1 MVTLFCAVVGVAGS
15 AFPVDID
22 ANKSVGHLKKE
33 IAKDQKYDFAASKL
47 QLFLAKKGGA
57 WLTQLD
63 ALEGVSDT
71 SGYKH
76 LQFTDAELRDVGLD
90 SGDLGEVSRAERAAG
105 MGHVHVLV
113 KLPEHVADAA
123 SAVPHPR
130 TTALNEPKTYAEE
143 CLSLTEWDVGVV
155 HKIPLIWEFMSS
167 LGGCTN
173 SGKIFWRMEDKQ
185 VVSLMVD
192 GWFRESTRDRINV
205 HANKKSILMGSPG
218 IGKSTLLCVM
228 AFHLVFKHKKNVLV
242 YRRLTKFEQENC
254 LFYLGYEDG
263 KVVQFA
269 VQRCKAPNAISI
281 YEHLIRQQGISNVWL
296 LLDGFRYED
305 IPEGVRTFK
314 MLATSQQVDLKSQEL
329 DDAYCCLFSCW
340 RKQDLFKLGEQV
352 YQFKVEEMEE
362 RFYYSGGSVR
372 EFGRAT
378 AEEIRIAIYNAVTQ
392 VEDVGLL
399 LSTRANVHSG
409 RNHVDRLRHTF
420 VKDIT
425 HANGFLSREHWE
437 QVIDSEYAVL
447 ALSVRLRS
455 DALFRIYSW
464 AKSAGYGSLAGNVFE
479 IYLHR
484 LAADNTLK
492 LYMSEYD
499 PPERRKPNEPRH
511 FEVKQVGLRNGGAIC
526 CGTASDY
533 ENHLVD
539 WRDDEKLTYWFPAC
553 HDFPNIDSIVKLESA
568 SGKKSNVAY
577 LQITVAAD
585 HEIDGKQLQKM
596 SAIFFPDT
604 VKEAGDTDPPI
615 YIAVCPDSKSCEAF
629 VLKPR
634 PEVLA
639 ARKTCRVFVGYYA
652 EAAFATAADGPM
664 NNVYVKELPPPP
676 PYNFR
681 KRLRTE

>member
-1 MVTLFCAVVGVAGS
+1 MARKVWFQLVDAATRGAYADTQTASVSSDGVS
-15 AFPVDID
+15 DID
-22 ANKSVGHLKKE
+22 DLREVIRE
-33 IAKDQKYDFAASKL
+33 KYRHEKPDI
-47 QLFLAKKGGA
+47 
-57 WLTQLD
+57 
-63 ALEGVSDT
+63 LEGVVADQLRIHADEAA
-71 SGYKH
+71 YKAKKQCLPRSSLNELDAQATLIVEVPTQH
-76 LQFTDAELRDVGLD
+76 LVPRTVASVAELI
-90 SGDLGEVSRAERAAG
+90 AI
-105 MGHVHVLV
+105 
-113 KLPEHVADAA
+113 
-123 SAVPHPR
+123 PR
-130 TTALNEPKTYAEE
+130 TTALNESETYAEE

-167 LGGCTN
+167 LGGCTT
-173 SGKIFWRMEDKQ
+173 SGEIFWRMEDKQ

-296 LLDGFRYED
+296 LLDGFRYQD

-314 MLATSQQVDLKSQEL
+314 MLATSQQVDLKSQERI
-329 DDAYCCLFSCW
+329 DAYCCLLPCW
-340 RKQDLFKLGEQV
+340 SKKDLWLMGGLIYKFATED
-352 YQFKVEEMEE
+352 MEE

-372 EFGRAT
+372 EFTLAT
-378 AEEIRIAIYNAVTQ
+378 SEDIRSAIDDAISGVD
-392 VEDVGLL
+392 DVSNL
-399 LSTRANVHSG
+399 LSNKSSALTGGSQ
-409 RNHVDRLRHTF
+409 VDRLRHTF
-420 VKDIT
+420 VTKADDT
-425 HANGFLSREHWE
+425 NQFTARRYWE

-464 AKSAGYGSLAGNVFE
+464 AKSAGHGSLAGNVFE

-533 ENHLVD
+533 KNHLVD